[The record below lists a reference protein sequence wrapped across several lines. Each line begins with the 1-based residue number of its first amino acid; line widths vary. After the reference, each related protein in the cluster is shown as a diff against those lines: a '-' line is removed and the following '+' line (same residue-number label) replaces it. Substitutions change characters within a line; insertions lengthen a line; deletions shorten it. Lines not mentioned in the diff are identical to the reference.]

1 MTLRTLN
8 RARSRRAFSMVELLI
23 ALTIS
28 SMLLSACLVALDG
41 SFKSYERTTEAAS
54 THVVSRLVMHRI
66 LGMIRQG
73 EEFGP
78 YPMDVISTPRIQSNY
93 IEFVSEQDPTVSS
106 TRTITR
112 LERIADPAKANTY
125 RLQFTKT
132 KFVNGTQT
140 EQDQGY
146 LIRNLR
152 DATFTMDYDVGPRL
166 LRATVDL
173 TIMPDDTTTNSASIA
188 VAVEG
193 DVLRLV
199 ASASPRR
206 LDQ

>member
-1 MTLRTLN
+1 MIE
-8 RARSRRAFSMVELLI
+8 MLI

-78 YPMDVISTPRIQSNY
+78 YPLDVLSTPRIQSNY
-93 IEFVSEQDPTVSS
+93 IEFVSDQDPDVSGNRTV
-106 TRTITR
+106 TR
-112 LERIADPAKANTY
+112 LERVDDPLKANTY
-125 RLQFTKT
+125 RLQYTKT
-132 KFVNGTQT
+132 TFVNGTQT
-140 EQDQGY
+140 SQDQGY

-152 DATFTMDYDVGPRL
+152 DATFTMEYDVGPRL
-166 LRATVDL
+166 LQATVDL
-173 TIMPDDTTTNSASIA
+173 TILPDDTTTNGAAIQ

-193 DVLRLV
+193 DILRLI

>member
-1 MTLRTLN
+1 MT
-8 RARSRRAFSMVELLI
+8 RARLLRPRRAFSMIEMLI

-78 YPMDVISTPRIQSNY
+78 YPLDVLSTPRIQSNY
-93 IEFVSEQDPTVSS
+93 IEFVSDQDPDVSGNRTV
-106 TRTITR
+106 TR
-112 LERIADPAKANTY
+112 LERVDDPLKANTY
-125 RLQFTKT
+125 RLQYTKT
-132 KFVNGTQT
+132 TFVNGTQT
-140 EQDQGY
+140 SQDQGY

-152 DATFTMDYDVGPRL
+152 DATFTMEYDVGPRL
-166 LRATVDL
+166 LQATVDL
-173 TIMPDDTTTNSASIA
+173 TILPDDTTTNGAAIQ

-193 DVLRLV
+193 DILRLI

>member
-1 MTLRTLN
+1 
-8 RARSRRAFSMVELLI
+8 MVELLI

-78 YPMDVISTPRIQSNY
+78 YPLDVISTPRIQSNY
-93 IEFVSEQDPTVSS
+93 IEFVSDQDPIISGNRTV
-106 TRTITR
+106 TR
-112 LERIADPAKANTY
+112 LERIDDPAKANTY
-125 RLQFTKT
+125 RLQYTKT
-132 KFVNGTQT
+132 TFVNGTQT
-140 EQDQGY
+140 AQDQGY

-152 DATFTMDYDVGPRL
+152 DATFTLEYDVGPRL
-166 LRATVDL
+166 LQATIDL
-173 TIMPDDTTTNSASIA
+173 TILPDDTTTNGTSIS
-188 VAVEG
+188 VDVEG

>member
-1 MTLRTLN
+1 VTRRTTI
-8 RARSRRAFSMVELLI
+8 RRRAFSMVELLI

-93 IEFVSEQDPTVSS
+93 LEFVSEQDPNTAS

-112 LERIADPAKANTY
+112 LERVADPVKSSTY
-125 RLQFTKT
+125 RLQYTKT

-140 EQDQGY
+140 SQDQGY

-152 DATFTMDYDVGPRL
+152 DATFTMEYDVGPRM

-173 TIMPDDTTTNSASIA
+173 TILPDDTTTNSASIA